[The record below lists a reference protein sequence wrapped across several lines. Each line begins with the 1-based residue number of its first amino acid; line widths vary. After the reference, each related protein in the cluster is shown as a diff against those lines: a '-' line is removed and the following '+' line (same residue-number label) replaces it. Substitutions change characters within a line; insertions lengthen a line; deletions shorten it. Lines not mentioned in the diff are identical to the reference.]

1 MVGAEVGEKAG
12 FHSGEVRASS
22 LQKSGLNKGKLGS
35 EHASSPAA
43 QSPKQPSP
51 GNITDIIA
59 PQDPR
64 SNSQALTCPE
74 CGSSKLFKDGFR
86 YLYDGTPIQR
96 LLCRSC
102 GYRFSLEK
110 DRGQWEKP
118 LQKTSKR
125 ALNNGVALHSPR
137 QVCVALTR
145 GAKNLAKVETRE
157 ERAAGATKTDAE
169 TIKGLMAQYMAWLE
183 KEGYYEGSRYP
194 GLVRQ
199 LIRSGANLLDPET
212 IKTAISKQQRWKD
225 GTKIL
230 AVYAYDIMAKH
241 ILKIEW
247 TRPKYVQEE
256 ILPFIPEETELDQ
269 LVAACKSR
277 RMAAYLQTLKET
289 FADPGEGLR
298 LRWID
303 FSDKDSVITINK
315 PVKRH
320 SPRQLKI
327 SSKLVAMLN
336 GLPKTSEHIFPTTYR
351 AVCKSFMRIR
361 RRVAHNTSNP
371 RIQSIKLN
379 TFRHWGAT
387 MTYHYTKNILLVQ
400 KLLGH
405 KNIKNTLKYTQL
417 VQFKDDEFDVATA
430 TNIEEAKELLA
441 AGFDYITEKNAIMLF
456 RRPKRFNG

>member
-1 MVGAEVGEKAG
+1 
-12 FHSGEVRASS
+12 
-22 LQKSGLNKGKLGS
+22 
-35 EHASSPAA
+35 
-43 QSPKQPSP
+43 
-51 GNITDIIA
+51 
-59 PQDPR
+59 
-64 SNSQALTCPE
+64 LTE
-74 CGSSKLFKDGFR
+74 
-86 YLYDGTPIQR
+86 
-96 LLCRSC
+96 
-102 GYRFSLEK
+102 
-110 DRGQWEKP
+110 
-118 LQKTSKR
+118 
-125 ALNNGVALHSPR
+125 
-137 QVCVALTR
+137 
-145 GAKNLAKVETRE
+145 VETRKQ

-169 TIKGLMAQYMAWLE
+169 NIKGLMVQYMAWLE

-194 GLVRQ
+194 GLIRQ
-199 LIRSGANLLDPET
+199 LIRSGANLLDPESV
-212 IKTAISKQQRWKD
+212 KTVISKQQRWKD

-241 ILKIEW
+241 ILKIKW

-315 PVKRH
+315 PVKGH

-336 GLPKTSEHIFPTTYR
+336 GLPKTSECIFPTTYR
-351 AVCKSFMRIR
+351 AVCKSFIRIR

-430 TNIEEAKELLA
+430 ENIEEAKELLA
-441 AGFDYITEKNAIMLF
+441 AGFDYITEKNNIMLF

>member
-1 MVGAEVGEKAG
+1 MCKEGLGKVALPRENAYLAK
-12 FHSGEVRASS
+12 R
-22 LQKSGLNKGKLGS
+22 LKSGKLDGVQPQQLPD
-35 EHASSPAA
+35 HPPPH
-43 QSPKQPSP
+43 PKNARGDTTS
-51 GNITDIIA
+51 IIA
-59 PQDPR
+59 PRDPR

-74 CGSSKLFKDGFR
+74 CGSPRVWKDGIRETDVGPVQR
-86 YLYDGTPIQR
+86 YL
-96 LLCRSC
+96 CRDC

-110 DRGQWEKP
+110 GRGQWEKP
-118 LQKTSKR
+118 LQKTSKQS
-125 ALNNGVALHSPR
+125 LNNGIGLYSNR
-137 QVCVALTR
+137 QVCVALAR
-145 GAKNLAKVETRE
+145 GAKNLAEVQARQDKPTRE
-157 ERAAGATKTDAE
+157 GTKPDIE
-169 TIKGLMAQYMAWLE
+169 NIKGLMAQYMAWLE
-183 KEGYYEGSRYP
+183 KEGYYEDSRYP
-194 GLVRQ
+194 GLLRQ
-199 LIRSGANLLDPET
+199 LIRSGGNLLDPESMKTT
-212 IKTAISKQQRWKD
+212 IARQHWKD

-241 ILKIEW
+241 IMKIDW

-256 ILPFIPEETELDQ
+256 VLPFIPEETELDQ
-269 LVAACKSR
+269 LVSACKSR

-289 FADPGEGLR
+289 FADPGEALR

-320 SPRQLKI
+320 SLRQLKI

-336 GLPKTSEHIFPTTYR
+336 GLPKTSECIFPTTYR
-351 AVCKSFMRIR
+351 AVCKSFQRIR

>member
-1 MVGAEVGEKAG
+1 
-12 FHSGEVRASS
+12 
-22 LQKSGLNKGKLGS
+22 
-35 EHASSPAA
+35 
-43 QSPKQPSP
+43 
-51 GNITDIIA
+51 
-59 PQDPR
+59 
-64 SNSQALTCPE
+64 
-74 CGSSKLFKDGFR
+74 
-86 YLYDGTPIQR
+86 
-96 LLCRSC
+96 
-102 GYRFSLEK
+102 
-110 DRGQWEKP
+110 
-118 LQKTSKR
+118 
-125 ALNNGVALHSPR
+125 
-137 QVCVALTR
+137 LTR
-145 GAKNLAKVETRE
+145 GAKNLAEVETRKQ
-157 ERAAGATKTDAE
+157 ERAAGATKTDSE

-194 GLVRQ
+194 GLIRQ

-247 TRPKYVQEE
+247 TRPKYTQEE
-256 ILPFIPEETELDQ
+256 ILPFIPEESELDQ
-269 LVAACKSR
+269 LIAACKSR
-277 RMAAYLQTLKET
+277 RMASYLQTLKET
-289 FADPGEGLR
+289 FADPGEALR

-336 GLPKTSEHIFPTTYR
+336 GLPKTSELIFPTTYR

>member
-1 MVGAEVGEKAG
+1 MSEEGLGKAG
-12 FHSGEVRASS
+12 FHDEVT
-22 LQKSGLNKGKLGS
+22 
-35 EHASSPAA
+35 
-43 QSPKQPSP
+43 PS
-51 GNITDIIA
+51 A
-59 PQDPR
+59 F
-64 SNSQALTCPE
+64 SKEKCPE
-74 CGSSKLFKDGFR
+74 CGSDLLYKDGLRHLANGESVQR
-86 YLYDGTPIQR
+86 YV
-96 LLCRSC
+96 CRKC
-102 GYRFSLEK
+102 GYRFSHGM
-110 DRGQWEKP
+110 DHQ
-118 LQKTSKR
+118 
-125 ALNNGVALHSPR
+125 NGSHDNHEVLISSYNQTATR
-137 QVCVALTR
+137 QVSALIK

-157 ERAAGATKTDAE
+157 ERAAGATKTDSE

-194 GLVRQ
+194 GLIRQ
-199 LIRSGANLLDPET
+199 LIKSGANLLNPES

-241 ILKIEW
+241 ILRIEW

-256 ILPFIPEETELDQ
+256 ILPFIPEESELDQ

-277 RMAAYLQTLKET
+277 RMASYLQTLKET
-289 FADPGEGLR
+289 FADPSEALR

-303 FSDKDSVITINK
+303 FSDKDSVIIINK

-336 GLPKTSEHIFPTTYR
+336 GLPKTSECIFPTTYR